1 MAGESKSTLM
11 KSPVLQALLKKGYE
25 VLLLDDPIDE
35 FVFQHLTEYE
45 KKKMVN
51 VAKGDFK
58 FPDDDDSLR
67 RKLKKLKRLY
77 QPLTDWWKKLMP
89 EQVENVQVSQ
99 RLVED
104 PCVVISNEHGHSAN
118 MERIGKAQAYAN
130 ADKGSFYSEQKK
142 ILEINP
148 NHPIVKELLER
159 VKDGANAETEEL
171 AKLLTETSFINS
183 GYNLQQP
190 QDYAGK
196 FYKLFR
202 GALGISKDAEIE
214 EVDID
219 LDEDEDEEKEEKKD
233 DEQENKDTPNESDTY
248 TIPPENIKVEAHP
261 SDDDKKSKDDL

>member
-1 MAGESKSTLM
+1 MM
-11 KSPVLQALLKKGYE
+11 KAPVLQALLKKGYE

-67 RKLKKLKRLY
+67 RRLKKLKRLY
-77 QPLTDWWKKLMP
+77 QPLTDWWRKLMP
-89 EQVENVQVSQ
+89 EQLENVQVSQ

-130 ADKGSFYSEQKK
+130 PEKQNFYNEQKK
-142 ILEINP
+142 IMEINP
-148 NHPIVKELLER
+148 SHPIIKELLER
-159 VKDGANAETEEL
+159 VKDGANSETEEY
-171 AKLLTETSFINS
+171 AKLMTETAFVNS
-183 GYNLQQP
+183 GFTLQSP
-190 QDYAGK
+190 QDYATK

-214 EVDID
+214 EVDIN
-219 LDEDEDEEKEEKKD
+219 LDDDEEETKKD
-233 DEQENKDTPNESDTY
+233 EAP
-248 TIPPENIKVEAHP
+248 KVEIKSP
-261 SDDDKKSKDDL
+261 EDTDDSTKSKDEL